1 MESFTLSHV
10 PHDLSVCYT
19 ALYTNVTNSAEIRK
33 RIVAAATAE
42 DEAGDREREAVDFAF
57 IDARLVTSR
66 LHLRTAIHQAVL
78 AAARGALRTKT
89 VHSEIL
95 FMLNPTNNISEAIRR
110 YGVSDGSTSLLVV
123 RICAPGVGEETV
135 RAAAD
140 AVVKGERRPVD
151 ELTSVVD
158 WAAVKKYHK
167 LNGEAAVQK
176 LKGDTAAECR
186 LVDNIVTSTVAA
198 KTVLA

>member
-1 MESFTLSHV
+1 MDSFTFAHV
-10 PHDLSVCYT
+10 PPELSVCHT
-19 ALYTNVTNSAEIRK
+19 ALYTGVKNAGAIRA
-33 RIVAAATAE
+33 RIVAAATA
-42 DEAGDREREAVDFAF
+42 GDAERAAVDFAF
-57 IDARLVTSR
+57 VDARLVTSG
-66 LHLRTAIHQAVL
+66 LHLRTAVHQAVL

-110 YGVSDGSTSLLVV
+110 YGVSDTCTALLVV
-123 RICAPGVGEETV
+123 RVHGSEVGEEEV

-140 AVVKGERRPVD
+140 TVVDGERRSVD
-151 ELTSVVD
+151 ELVGVVD

-176 LKGDTAAECR
+176 LKGDAVAERR

>member
-1 MESFTLSHV
+1 MESLAFPHV
-10 PHDLSVCYT
+10 PLELSVCHM
-19 ALYTNVTNSAEIRK
+19 ALYTGVTNAAALRK

-42 DEAGDREREAVDFAF
+42 GASGDAEREAIDFAF
-57 IDARLVTSR
+57 VDARLVTSR
-66 LHLRTAIHQAVL
+66 LHLQTAVHQAVL

-110 YGVSDGSTSLLVV
+110 YGVTDASTALLVV
-123 RICAPGVGEETV
+123 RIHGPDLLEEQIQT
-135 RAAAD
+135 AAD
-140 AVVKGERRPVD
+140 AAVAGIMRPMADLAEV
-151 ELTSVVD
+151 SD

-167 LNGEAAVQK
+167 LNGEPAVQR
-176 LKGDTAAECR
+176 LKGDVVAECR